1 MKWII
6 LYYRILTSISLILG
20 ISVLLDTFVLNQ
32 MLKKFMV
39 KANTSSISPYN
50 SDGVLNIL
58 AIVVF
63 LIVAPSIIYF
73 LRNVLFN
80 GD

>member
-1 MKWII
+1 
-6 LYYRILTSISLILG
+6 
-20 ISVLLDTFVLNQ
+20 